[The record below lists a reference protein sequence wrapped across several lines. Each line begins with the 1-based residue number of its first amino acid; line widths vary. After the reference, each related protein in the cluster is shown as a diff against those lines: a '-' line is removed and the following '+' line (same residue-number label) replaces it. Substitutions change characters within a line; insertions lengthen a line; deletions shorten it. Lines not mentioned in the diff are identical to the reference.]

1 MMMVQKPVHL
11 LSTPTHHRRHPSAP
25 PTVLVQPTR
34 IPGLL
39 SLSKP
44 PSVTPPRSNQ
54 HQTHHNRHPRSTHSN
69 KPKPASTA
77 RQSLP
82 PPTAVQPL
90 FSDDSSNPPLVAH
103 LPAKPQAFPVT
114 PSPSQEK
121 SLRGRQSSKPSKDKP
136 KPRSNS
142 QSLVRRSNNRRHNFQ
157 HHQGSPPNPSHL
169 PSQAEVNNNPNPPTR
184 LYSLHTPQ
192 HNSFDLF
199 LVSSESESDNPPST
213 PTKANPPVR
222 PAPKLAS
229 RPTGKLARRRQNVG
243 VPSTPPP
250 SKALS
255 VPRPTAQP
263 RSWDNHSLNLSRSVP
278 TLSSMQSNGAIAD
291 VFPICDDLTD
301 VEDDDDVFAPSTP
314 VRSKGGNTTRQQ
326 STVYDD
332 GPRTA
337 PITTPRS
344 GFPFNSKPV
353 PTVTPERKRQH
364 LRSPS
369 EGVFNLSMDED
380 SALSS
385 PSDGGLKAQGNLSTR
400 RRIASAASS
409 SKKDFWASSKF
420 QNSPSPDVLPVPA
433 FKAQVALP

>member
-1 MMMVQKPVHL
+1 MVQKPVHM
-11 LSTPTHHRRHPSAP
+11 LSTPTYHRRHPSAP

-69 KPKPASTA
+69 KPKSASTP

-90 FSDDSSNPPLVAH
+90 FSDDSNNPPPVAQ
-103 LPAKPQAFPVT
+103 LPTKPQTLPVT
-114 PSPSQEK
+114 PSPQEK
-121 SLRGRQSSKPSKDKP
+121 LLRGRQSSKQSKDKP
-136 KPRSNS
+136 TLRSNS
-142 QSLVRRSNNRRHNFQ
+142 QSL
-157 HHQGSPPNPSHL
+157 GSPPNPSPL

-184 LYSLHTPQ
+184 PYSLHTPQ

-229 RPTGKLARRRQNVG
+229 RPTGKLARRRQNVSG
-243 VPSTPPP
+243 VPSTPTP

-263 RSWDNHSLNLSRSVP
+263 HSWDNRSLNLSRSVP

-301 VEDDDDVFAPSTP
+301 IEDDEDVFAPSTP
-314 VRSKGGNTTRQQ
+314 VRSKSGNTT
-326 STVYDD
+326 SAASY
-332 GPRTA
+332 
-337 PITTPRS
+337 
-344 GFPFNSKPV
+344 PV

-364 LRSPS
+364 VRSPS

-385 PSDGGLKAQGNLSTR
+385 PSDGGLKAQGNLSPR
-400 RRIASAASS
+400 RRIVSAASS
-409 SKKDFWASSKF
+409 GKKDFWASSKF

-433 FKAQVALP
+433 FKAQVALQ

>member
-1 MMMVQKPVHL
+1 MVQKPVHM
-11 LSTPTHHRRHPSAP
+11 LSTPTYHRRHPSAP

-44 PSVTPPRSNQ
+44 PSVTSPRPNQ
-54 HQTHHNRHPRSTHSN
+54 HQIHHNRHPRSTHNN
-69 KPKPASTA
+69 KPKSASTA

-90 FSDDSSNPPLVAH
+90 FSDASNNSPPVAQ
-103 LPAKPQAFPVT
+103 LPTKPQTLPVT
-114 PSPSQEK
+114 PSPQEK
-121 SLRGRQSSKPSKDKP
+121 LLRGRQSSKQSKDKQTV
-136 KPRSNS
+136 RSNS
-142 QSLVRRSNNRRHNFQ
+142 QSLVRRSNNRRHNSQ
-157 HHQGSPPNPSHL
+157 HHQGSPPNPSHI

-184 LYSLHTPQ
+184 PYSLHTPQ

-222 PAPKLAS
+222 PAPELAS

-243 VPSTPPP
+243 GVPSTPTP
-250 SKALS
+250 SKAF
-255 VPRPTAQP
+255 
-263 RSWDNHSLNLSRSVP
+263 
-278 TLSSMQSNGAIAD
+278 MQSNGAIAD

-314 VRSKGGNTTRQQ
+314 VRSKSGNPTRQPAM
-326 STVYDD
+326 YDD

-337 PITTPRS
+337 PISTPRS

-364 LRSPS
+364 VRSPS
-369 EGVFNLSMDED
+369 EGIFNLSMDED

-400 RRIASAASS
+400 RRIVSAASS
-409 SKKDFWASSKF
+409 GKRDFWASSKF

-433 FKAQVALP
+433 FKAQVALQ

>member
-1 MMMVQKPVHL
+1 MIMVQKPVHM
-11 LSTPTHHRRHPSAP
+11 LSTPTYHRRHPSAP

-44 PSVTPPRSNQ
+44 PSVTPPRPNQ
-54 HQTHHNRHPRSTHSN
+54 HQTHHNRHPRSTHNN
-69 KPKPASTA
+69 KPKSASTA

-82 PPTAVQPL
+82 PLTAVQPL
-90 FSDDSSNPPLVAH
+90 FSDASNNPPPVAQLPTRPPT
-103 LPAKPQAFPVT
+103 LPAT
-114 PSPSQEK
+114 PSPQEK
-121 SLRGRQSSKPSKDKP
+121 G
-136 KPRSNS
+136 
-142 QSLVRRSNNRRHNFQ
+142 NNRRHNSQ

-184 LYSLHTPQ
+184 PYSLHTPQ

-243 VPSTPPP
+243 GVPSTPTP

-263 RSWDNHSLNLSRSVP
+263 HSWDNRSLNLSRSVP

-314 VRSKGGNTTRQQ
+314 VRSKSGNTTRQPAM
-326 STVYDD
+326 YDD

-337 PITTPRS
+337 PISTPRS

-364 LRSPS
+364 VRSPS
-369 EGVFNLSMDED
+369 EGIFNLSMDED

-385 PSDGGLKAQGNLSTR
+385 PSDGGLKAPGSLSAR
-400 RRIASAASS
+400 RRIVSAASS
-409 SKKDFWASSKF
+409 GKRDFWASSKF

-433 FKAQVALP
+433 FKAQVALQ